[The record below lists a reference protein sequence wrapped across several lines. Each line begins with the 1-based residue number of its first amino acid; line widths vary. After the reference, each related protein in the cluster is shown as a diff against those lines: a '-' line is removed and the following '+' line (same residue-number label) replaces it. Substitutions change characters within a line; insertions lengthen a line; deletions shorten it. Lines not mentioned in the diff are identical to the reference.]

1 MLKNFLITAF
11 RNYNKN
17 KLFAIANVLGLGVA
31 LACCIVAY
39 FNNKFHHDFNDF
51 HQNKEIIYKV
61 GLTKEVNQRQQQY
74 GFTPLSLKPALG
86 NAISG
91 VEEITRYTAQ
101 GKPVRYGEHIFNKGV
116 AFVDSNYLEVFD
128 LPMIEGDPYSFK
140 GKNNILISRQFAGI
154 CFGDESP
161 IGEMIKIYYGES
173 DERLFRVSGIFED
186 IPQNA
191 SMQFELLCLMDN
203 QIDFNNI
210 EEHDWRA
217 WVAGTFLLIPDKS
230 NLESI
235 QDQLNEYVIMQ
246 NEMRDDWPISSFFI
260 EPLKDIPTTGR
271 DIWSNWLYLGL
282 HPAALI
288 APAVMAIL
296 LLLLACLNFTNTALA
311 ISSKRLKE
319 IGLRKV
325 FGGVR
330 RQTMLQFLGENLI
343 LCLIALLFA
352 LLFGTFLIDAYS
364 DMWPYMTLKINW
376 TGDPFF
382 WLFVVGLLIITGI
395 LAGSYPAFYVSRFNP
410 ITILQGKVKFSGG
423 GLFSKILL
431 TFQFLLAI
439 SGIISAVIF
448 TQNAYFQDNLYLG
461 YEKDRVIAVPVENN
475 AKLEA
480 FMNAVAYNSMI
491 ESIGKSEEH
500 IGWGNYSRA
509 LKWGGEQEIETRI
522 FDVGQGYFET
532 MGLKLLAGRHFD
544 QEFKESERGNAVII
558 NEKLLEEL
566 DFDQEFALGQTLRES
581 DTIPLKVVGVME
593 NFYPYGFWSKIEPT
607 LLKLGVK
614 ERMRMLVVQAN
625 EENLPTVNDF
635 LLAEWENVIPNAVY
649 PGFFQKDILAEAK
662 DINRQIMNIFLFL
675 AIVSVILSLIGLY
688 TLVSLNIIRRTREI
702 GIRKVLGAS
711 VFSLVKAI
719 NRDFVIILLIASALG
734 SALGYYLSEM
744 LLASIWTIYMDTSV
758 FSFIIPLVFIF
769 LVSILTLSGKVYKAA
784 TRNPVD
790 SIKYE

>member
-39 FNNKFHHDFNDF
+39 FNNQFHYDFNGY
-51 HQNKEIIYKV
+51 HHNKEIIYKV

-74 GFTPLSLKPALG
+74 GFTPISLKPALG

-91 VEEITRYTAQ
+91 VEHITRYTAN
-101 GKPVRYGEHIFNKGV
+101 GMPVRYGEHIFNKNI
-116 AFVDSNYLEVFD
+116 AFVDSNHLDVFD
-128 LPMIEGDPYSFK
+128 LQMLEGDPASFK
-140 GKNNILISRQFAGI
+140 GKNNILISGEFARI

-161 IGEMIKIYYGES
+161 LGKMIKIYYG
-173 DERLFRVSGIFED
+173 DDGERLFMVSGTFKD
-186 IPQNA
+186 IPENA
-191 SMQFELLCLMDN
+191 SMQFDLLCLIDN
-203 QIDFNNI
+203 HIDFHSIN
-210 EEHDWRA
+210 EHDWKS
-217 WVAGTFLLIPDKS
+217 WVAATFLLIPDS
-230 NLESI
+230 ENLSSI
-235 QDQLNEYVIMQ
+235 GNQLNEYVIVQ
-246 NEMRDDWPISSFFI
+246 NEMREDWPITAFFT
-260 EPLKDIPTTGR
+260 EPLRDIPTTGR
-271 DIWSNWLYLGL
+271 NIWSNWLYPGL

-288 APAVMAIL
+288 APAVMAVL
-296 LLLLACLNFTNTALA
+296 LLLLACLNFMNTALA

-325 FGGVR
+325 FGGLQ

-343 LCLIALLFA
+343 LCLIALLLA

-376 TGDPFF
+376 TGDALF
-382 WLFVVGLLIITGI
+382 WVFIVGLLITTGI

-439 SGIISAVIF
+439 AGIISAVIF
-448 TQNAYFQDNLYLG
+448 TQNAYFQNKLYLG
-461 YEKDRVIAVPVENN
+461 YEKDKVIAIPVENN

-480 FMNAVAYNSMI
+480 FRNAVMYNSMI

-500 IGWGNYSRA
+500 IGWGNYSRS
-509 LKWGGEQEIETRI
+509 LKWAEEKELETRM
-522 FDVGQGYFET
+522 FDIGQGYFET
-532 MGLKLLAGRHFD
+532 MGLKLISGRHFD
-544 QEFKESERGNAVII
+544 QEFKESERGVAIII
-558 NEKLLEEL
+558 NEKMLEEL
-566 DFDQEFALGQTLRES
+566 GWDPEFALGQTLRQD
-581 DTIPLKVVGVME
+581 DTVALKVVGVME

-607 LLKLGVK
+607 LFKLGVK
-614 ERMRMLVVQAN
+614 ERMRMLVFSAN
-625 EENLPTVNDF
+625 EENLPMLNDF
-635 LLAEWENVIPNAVY
+635 LQSEWENVIPNAVY
-649 PGFFQKDILAEAK
+649 PGFFQEDTLAEAK
-662 DINRQIMNIFLFL
+662 DINRQIQNIFFFL
-675 AIVSVILSLIGLY
+675 AVVSVILSLIGLY
-688 TLVSLNIIRRTREI
+688 TLVSLNIIKRTREI

-711 VFSLVKAI
+711 VFAIVKVM
-719 NRDFVIILLIASALG
+719 NRDFIIILLVASVLG

-758 FSFIIPLVFIF
+758 ISFIIPLFLIF
-769 LVSILTLSGKVYKAA
+769 LLSIVTLSGKVYGAA